1 MANWWRF
8 RRWFSE
14 PARSARRGRA
24 AERGARRF
32 LERRGLELIARN
44 FRCRAGEI
52 DLVMQDGG
60 TIVFVEVRLRT
71 RTEWGS
77 AAESIGFRKR
87 ARLVRAA
94 RAFLAGHPGFVD
106 PPCRFDAVSVT
117 RPHYRLRYEWIRDA
131 FAP

>member
-1 MANWWRF
+1 MAISWRF

-14 PARSARRGRA
+14 GARAARRGRA

-52 DLVMQDGG
+52 DLVMRDGA
-60 TIVFVEVRLRT
+60 TIVFVEVRLRS

-77 AAESIGFRKR
+77 AADSIGAAKR

-94 RAFLAGHPGFVD
+94 RTYLASRPACSEA
-106 PPCRFDAVSVT
+106 PCRFDAVTVT